1 MLFNTCNLEGRLMS
15 VFISDMFI
23 KSYRGI
29 SSLELKDLASVNI
42 ITGDNNS
49 GKTSVLELLKSI
61 ENPGDFNVWRTLI
74 RRDNYSIRRGMTYF
88 EGFYD
93 LFNVDSDN
101 KNVAYSISINGVK
114 EDIYMQGK
122 VTEEELLESEI
133 NKMLGYVYGRNSNDD
148 DNLQSILKLELD
160 MNINDNKCFSQEI
173 YEGQIQFKSRHQNE
187 TNRRNV
193 IYISPTR
200 HADGMVYLNAMLEN
214 AELYE
219 QLLEVLKQY
228 DEDIVSINYDNSE
241 KNISGRGVYKIL
253 SKAHKKALPLN
264 VYGDGMKKA
273 VLIMSA
279 AIAAKDGVLL
289 IDEFETAIHTSAMEK
304 TFKWII
310 ETCKKLN
317 VQVFLTS
324 HSKEAIEKLLKCSS
338 ECIDDIAVYT
348 LSKRENRTAVRRLDG
363 RKAIELQDNMGLEL
377 R

>member
-1 MLFNTCNLEGRLMS
+1 MS

-29 SSLELKDLASVNI
+29 NSLELRDLAHVNI

-49 GKTSVLELLKSI
+49 GKTSVLELLKSV
-61 ENPGDFNVWRTLI
+61 ENPGDFNVWRTSI
-74 RRDNYSIRRGMTYF
+74 RRDNYNIRRGLTYF

-93 LFNVDSDN
+93 LFDVDSDN
-101 KNVAYSISINGVK
+101 KKLEYSISINGNK
-114 EDIYMQGK
+114 QDICMKGR

-133 NKMLGYVYGRNSNDD
+133 SKMQGYVYGRNYRGD
-148 DNLQSILKLELD
+148 DNLQNILKLELD
-160 MNINDNKCFSQEI
+160 LDINNHNCFHEEI
-173 YEGQIQFKSRHQNE
+173 YEGQVQFRPRQHKE
-187 TNRRNV
+187 DNRKNV

-219 QLLEVLKQY
+219 QLLTVLKQY

-241 KNISGRGVYKIL
+241 GNMPGRGGYKIL

-289 IDEFETAIHTSAMEK
+289 IDEFETAIHTSAMER
-304 TFKWII
+304 TFRWII
-310 ETCKKLN
+310 ETCKRLN

-363 RKAIELQDNMGLEL
+363 RRAIELQDNMGLEL